1 MRIAV
6 IGSRGIP
13 NHYGGFEECA
23 AQLSRRW
30 VKSGH
35 KVVVYN
41 SSLHPFAES
50 SWEGVELRRMNDP
63 EDRLGTFGQFIYDLN
78 CIRDCRKSTFDIIL
92 QLGYTSS
99 GVWQFLL
106 PRTSKIITN
115 MDGLEW
121 KRSKY
126 NFLVQRFLRWS
137 EQLAAR
143 AAHQMVAD
151 NTGILDYLDQ
161 SYGKGSVYIPYGAE
175 IPEKAST
182 QLLRSYGLESGKY
195 DLLMARMEPEN
206 NIHMILEGLVASDS
220 ELPVLVV
227 GHKPNAH
234 GLQLQRK
241 FEGTQV
247 RFHQG
252 VFERIHTDALRQ
264 GCRYYFHGHSVGGT
278 NPSLLE
284 AMACGCLIHA
294 HDNPF
299 NRNVLGDNALYFSS
313 SSDIKKQIAHPL
325 AATEMALWKKNNF
338 ERLRR
343 EFQWESIA
351 EQYLL
356 LFEQLSI
363 G

>member
-23 AQLSRRW
+23 AQLSKRW
-30 VKSGH
+30 VTSGH
-35 KVVVYN
+35 EVVVYN
-41 SSLHPFAES
+41 SSLHPYTEL

-78 CIRDCRKSTFDIIL
+78 CIRDCRKSAFDIIL

-106 PRTSKIITN
+106 PRVSKIVTN

-126 NFLVQRFLRWS
+126 NFLVRRFLRWS
-137 EQLAAR
+137 EYFAAR
-143 AAHQMVAD
+143 SAHQMVAD
-151 NTGILDYLDQ
+151 NSGILDYLDRT
-161 SYGKGSVYIPYGAE
+161 YGKGSVYIPYGAE
-175 IPEKAST
+175 VPEMATSE
-182 QLLRSYGLESGKY
+182 LLQIYGLESGKY
-195 DLLMARMEPEN
+195 DLLVARMEPEN
-206 NIHMILEGLVASDS
+206 NICMILEGLVASDS
-220 ELPVLVV
+220 QLPVLVV
-227 GHKPNAH
+227 GYKPNAY
-234 GLQLQRK
+234 GLQLQRQ

-247 RFHQG
+247 RFHSG
-252 VFERIHTDALRQ
+252 VFERTHTDALRQ
-264 GCRYYFHGHSVGGT
+264 GCRSYFHGHSVGGT

-284 AMACGCLIHA
+284 AMACGCHIHA

-299 NRNVLGDNALYFSS
+299 NRNVLGTNAHYFSS
-313 SSDIKKQIAHPL
+313 SSEIEDQIDHPL
-325 AATEMALWKKNNF
+325 APPEKALWKKNNL

-363 G
+363 R